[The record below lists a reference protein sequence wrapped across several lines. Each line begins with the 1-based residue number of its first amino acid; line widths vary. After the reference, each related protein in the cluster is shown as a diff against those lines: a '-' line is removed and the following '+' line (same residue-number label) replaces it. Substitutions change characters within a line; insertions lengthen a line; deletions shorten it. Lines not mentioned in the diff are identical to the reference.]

1 MKQYRITKYD
11 PLNRNDQGH
20 YLYDHWTEFSDIGKT
35 LEGEIVTIEKYLE
48 VEADYINAI
57 IDILKENQI
66 KYLRVVGYEKRGRQQ
81 SIKDN
86 KGKWFHRSEF
96 ETIDLSEDKKVSIDE
111 IEVICQMM
119 FRYYGHLSLEINK
132 LAFIHYGFDMYV
144 YVGVT
149 NISEGL
155 REKLN
160 QTSIFIEEFQ
170 SPYYS
175 ENLQYVIQ
183 VSAKNS
189 EYVDEEIN
197 LTITTENM
205 KSIIGLSEDHPG
217 NVDMPLTPE
226 LATKLNFNCDFS
238 TKEYFLSSEIDYN

>member
-11 PLNRNDQGH
+11 PLNRNEQGH

-66 KYLRVVGYEKRGRQQ
+66 KYLRVVGYDKRGRQQ

-119 FRYYGHLSLEINK
+119 FRYYGHLSLEINN
-132 LAFIHYGFDMYV
+132 LAFVHYGFDMYV
-144 YVGVT
+144 YVGVK
-149 NISEGL
+149 NISEDL
-155 REKLN
+155 RKKLN

-175 ENLQYVIQ
+175 
-183 VSAKNS
+183 
-189 EYVDEEIN
+189 
-197 LTITTENM
+197 
-205 KSIIGLSEDHPG
+205 
-217 NVDMPLTPE
+217 
-226 LATKLNFNCDFS
+226 
-238 TKEYFLSSEIDYN
+238 